1 LSPPEESL
9 KRRRAVRRALA
20 PRGPSFALLLLLIA
34 LAPPATAQV
43 NTPGAPGKLTKAPKL
58 IHFVEAARPPGV
70 PPTATAE
77 VILSIEVRED
87 GNVGE
92 VLVVK
97 SPGPDWA
104 AAAVAAAR
112 QFVFEP
118 AEIDGVPA
126 SVVITYRYEFTIKEQ
141 VVSLGPQVNFD
152 GVVLERFKKKPL
164 ADVRVAI
171 PALHLATTTAA
182 DGTFSFVDVP
192 IGDQVVELS
201 GPTLLTVETT
211 ETIKKGER
219 KTVKYLVE
227 LKTVGS
233 GGVDEEVVVRAPRIR
248 KETIETRIQTEEA
261 RRVPGTQGDTLKVVQ
276 NLPGVARSS
285 LGSAALVVWGS
296 APEDTLV
303 FVDGVE
309 IPAIFHIGGLRSTI
323 NSDLVSSIDLVPGA
337 YGAEYGNGLGGLVRV
352 NTREIPDGVHGY
364 VASDFIDSSAE
375 VGTNIGDRVHFA
387 AAGRISYLDKS
398 LQLVASPNVGEFIP
412 IPQYSDYQIM
422 GTVALRH
429 DEELKMMILG
439 SHDHLQRTLY
449 TSDVSETRT
458 QTETAYFNR
467 VYLRYTRL
475 MQDGSSVAVT
485 PWIGNEGDDNVYVYG
500 PQPVHLDVSTLR
512 YGLRATYR
520 RKLVPEATLVLGLD
534 FQGSNSQVNRVGSL
548 TLPSREGDIVVF
560 GQSPG
565 PQINFDN
572 YSFGVVSPA
581 AYTFVE
587 LTFGPLTIVPGLRFA
602 PTLLTGS
609 QLLPP
614 VGNTPPLGY
623 SHFDVAVDPRINVAY
638 RLTPRLT
645 LNAAAGLYH
654 QVPTPADF
662 SSVFGNPTLGL
673 ESDVQ
678 LTGGLSYRL
687 TGTLTFEAQAFYK
700 WIWDLV
706 SRNPSP
712 TPPVADA
719 LVQNEVG
726 RAYGGQFLL
735 RQQITKGFFGWITYT
750 LSESQRMDHPGYNWR
765 LFDYDQTH
773 VFSALGSYE
782 FGSGWEVGLRF
793 RYASGY
799 PRTPVTG
806 SFYDGKGNLYDPF
819 FGAQN
824 SIRIPP
830 FYSLD
835 ALGSKTFALSASS
848 RLMIFLDVQNI
859 TYANNPEEIVYNYN
873 YTTQGYIYGLPI
885 LAILGA
891 RFDF

>member
-1 LSPPEESL
+1 MVHALACGLSSLLVLLSP
-9 KRRRAVRRALA
+9 RALSQSNA
-20 PRGPSFALLLLLIA
+20 PQGPSG
-34 LAPPATAQV
+34 Q
-43 NTPGAPGKLTKAPKL
+43 LTRPPKL
-58 IHFVEAARPPGV
+58 VHFVEATRPPGV
-70 PPTATAE
+70 PATATAE

-97 SPGPDWA
+97 TPSPEWGI
-104 AAAVAAAR
+104 AAVAAAR
-112 QFVFEP
+112 QFKFEP

-126 SVVITYRYEFTIKEQ
+126 SVLLTYRYDFTVKEEL
-141 VVSLGPQVNFD
+141 VSLGPQVNFN

-164 ADVRVAI
+164 AGVRVTI
-171 PALHLATTTAA
+171 PALHLATTTGA

-211 ETIKKGER
+211 ETIKKGAR

-227 LKTVGS
+227 LRAATAE
-233 GGVDEEVVVRAPRIR
+233 GVDEEVVVRAPRIR
-248 KETIETRIQTEEA
+248 KETVETRIQTEEA

-309 IPAIFHIGGLRSTI
+309 IPAIFHIGGLRSTV

-352 NTREIPDGVHGY
+352 NTKEIPDGIHGY
-364 VASDFIDSSAE
+364 VAADFIDSSAE
-375 VGTNIGDRVHFA
+375 VGTNIGDRVHIA
-387 AAGRISYLDKS
+387 AAGRISYLDKTLS
-398 LQLVASPNVGEFIP
+398 LVASPNVGEFIP
-412 IPQYSDYQIM
+412 IPQYSDYQVM
-422 GTVALRH
+422 ATVALRK
-429 DEELKMMILG
+429 DEEIKMVFLG
-439 SHDHLQRTLY
+439 SHDDLKRTLY

-458 QTETAYFNR
+458 QTETASFTR
-467 VYLRYTRL
+467 FYLRYTRL
-475 MQDGSSVAVT
+475 MSDGSSVAIT
-485 PWIGNEGDDNVYVYG
+485 PWIGTEYDDSVYVYG
-500 PQPVHLDVSTLR
+500 PEPVHLDVSTLR

-520 RKLVPEATLVLGLD
+520 RKLNTEATLILGLD
-534 FQGSNSQVNRVGSL
+534 FQGASSQVNRVGSL
-548 TLPSREGDIVVF
+548 TLPPREGDIVVF

-565 PQINFDN
+565 PQINFDD
-572 YSFGVVSPA
+572 YKFGVISPA
-581 AYTFVE
+581 PYAFLE
-587 LTFGPLTIVPGLRFA
+587 LAFGPLLIVPGLRFA

-614 VGNTPPLGY
+614 VGNTPPIGY
-623 SHFDVAVDPRINVAY
+623 SHFDVAVDPRINVSY

-654 QVPTPADF
+654 QVPAPADF

-678 LTGGLSYRL
+678 FTAGFAYRL

-700 WIWDLV
+700 WMWDLV

-712 TPPVADA
+712 TPPVAQA
-719 LVQNEVG
+719 LVQDEVG
-726 RAYGGQFLL
+726 QAYGGQFLL
-735 RQQITKGFFGWITYT
+735 RQQITKGFFGWLTYT
-750 LSESQRMDHPGYNWR
+750 LSKSQRRDHPGYDWR
-765 LFDYDQTH
+765 LFDYDQTN

-793 RYASGY
+793 RYATGY

-806 SFYDGKGNLYDPF
+806 AFYDAKGNLYDPL

-835 ALGSKTFALSASS
+835 ALGSKTWALSSSS
-848 RLMIFLDVQNI
+848 RLMVFLDVQNI

-891 RFDF
+891 RLDF